1 MRKNKKT
8 PYIVVGIIV
17 VLAVFGLAFAFKSNQ
32 ILQTKVVPKSAPIFT
47 FTKSNAPGWWA
58 GGNFN
63 ARASAT
69 NDYKGSEPVEKLS
82 VASMNVYNSEE
93 GEYATACFIMFSYY
107 DYKGDV
113 ERLKTDKEAE
123 VLASASMKKIGES
136 VVSMNAFGES
146 KNFTLTNYELI
157 GPDAENVMKGMSYG
171 WVDLSDGYVT
181 VSGVCPSAG
190 ELDNALAVMS
200 AVSLAKQ

>member
-1 MRKNKKT
+1 MRKNRKKL
-8 PYIVVGIIV
+8 YIVVGIIV
-17 VLAVFGLAFAFKSNQ
+17 VLVIFGLVFAFKSDQ

-69 NDYKGSEPVEKLS
+69 NDYQGSEPVEKLS

-107 DYKGDV
+107 DYKGDA
-113 ERLKTDKEAE
+113 ERMKRDKEAE
-123 VLASASMKKIGES
+123 VSASTSMKKIGEK
-136 VVSMNAFGES
+136 VVSINAFGVNN
-146 KNFTLTNYELI
+146 NFTLTNYELI
-157 GPDAENVMKGMSYG
+157 GPDSENAMKGMSYG
-171 WVDLSDGYVT
+171 WVDLSEGYVA
-181 VSGVCPSAG
+181 VSGVCPNAS
-190 ELDNALAVMS
+190 ELDGAVVAMS
-200 AVSLAKQ
+200 AISLAKQ